1 MKKIFT
7 CYWTRKVGILFFV
20 VVLLMMAGMVGVGL
34 LNAQK
39 GSKPEQQEQEH
50 PEQKHR
56 YGRYHFFDHKRR
68 ICSRG
73 FFFTCKRL
81 SCEALHEKAIIRSL
95 RSRGGK
101 KAGPPVS
108 PHSIRK

>member
-39 GSKPEQQEQEH
+39 G
-50 PEQKHR
+50 
-56 YGRYHFFDHKRR
+56 
-68 ICSRG
+68 
-73 FFFTCKRL
+73 
-81 SCEALHEKAIIRSL
+81 
-95 RSRGGK
+95 
-101 KAGPPVS
+101 
-108 PHSIRK
+108 

>member
-50 PEQKHR
+50 PEQKQSVQKQVSVAEAEELPR
-56 YGRYHFFDHKRR
+56 FKSDTAPEDCLIFWAGK
-68 ICSRG
+68 CG
-73 FFFTCKRL
+73 FYQPEYL
-81 SCEALHEKAIIRSL
+81 
-95 RSRGGK
+95 
-101 KAGPPVS
+101 
-108 PHSIRK
+108 